1 MRLLLDTHIL
11 LWFFQ
16 NHASLKDET
25 RDIILS
31 EDNSVYFSVVSAW
44 EVSVKHT
51 ARPDK
56 MFLNAARFLSLC
68 VESGF
73 EMLPLI
79 DKHILSLDTLQ
90 RAEGAP
96 PHKDPF
102 DKMLIAQ
109 AKSEDM
115 VFLTHDGMLPYY
127 NEACVRLV

>member
-1 MRLLLDTHIL
+1 MKLLLDTHIL

-16 NHASLKDET
+16 KHPSLKDST
-25 RDIILS
+25 RDMILNA
-31 EDNSVYFSVVSAW
+31 ENSVYFSVVSAW
-44 EVSVKHT
+44 EVSVKH
-51 ARPDK
+51 AAHPDK
-56 MFLNAARFLSLC
+56 MLLNATRFLTLC

-79 DKHILSLDTLQ
+79 DKHLLSLDTIQ
-90 RAEGAP
+90 RAEDAP

-109 AKSEDM
+109 AKSEGM

-127 NEACVRLV
+127 NEECVQLV